1 MLLLKNKI
9 IKKKITI
16 AVIGIGYVGLPLCL
30 RFLKRGFKVFG
41 IDKNKKKIK
50 IIKKGKS
57 YIANINNREI
67 KNAILIDNSG
77 KKESIESLNF
87 QTNCFHS

>member
-67 KNAILIDNSG
+67 KNAI
-77 KKESIESLNF
+77 SLGFKVTNNF
-87 QTNCFHS
+87 SFIRY